1 MVIRRR
7 ASTLLLVLGVS
18 AAGVGSAAVLHQLR
32 YGVPL
37 FAPDAF
43 PKRVDICGRSFRAS
57 DHSEVTNRRAVD
69 ARYPGLEP
77 LERIGDF
84 HPPLHASMEILG
96 HPRSPA
102 CGVVIFVGVDDDHL
116 TAFALMGGP

>member
-7 ASTLLLVLGVS
+7 ASILLLVLGVV
-18 AAGVGSAAVLHQLR
+18 AAGTGSAAVLHQLR
-32 YGVPL
+32 HGVAL
-37 FAPDAF
+37 FAPDGF
-43 PKRVDICGRSFRAS
+43 PERVDVCGRSFRAS

-84 HPPLHASMEILG
+84 HPPLHASMECR
-96 HPRSPA
+96 RS
-102 CGVVIFVGVDDDHL
+102 
-116 TAFALMGGP
+116 